1 MFSFRKPGACHDAR
15 FMSKEIY
22 LLIIDFHLDRIE
34 QDTEQRQQNHSI
46 AIFIGIN
53 YARNFLRSRIV
64 SFSPEDDYN
73 FFFAK

>member
-1 MFSFRKPGACHDAR
+1 MFSFRKPGACLDAR

-22 LLIIDFHLDRIE
+22 LLIIEFHLDRIQ
-34 QDTEQRQQNHSI
+34 QDTEQRQQNHRM

-64 SFSPEDDYN
+64 SFSLEDDYN
-73 FFFAK
+73 FFSK